1 MFLRPTEVF
10 RIPKAFYMIFVCFPL
25 FGRKKKSTGAQS
37 FLLNKVCSSWKAF
50 LLPCASADHYIMRP
64 EGCARKEK
72 RRRNQQKESSWL
84 EFKKKKVLFFVK
96 YHKFAGRLVS
106 VIAFWAYATSEAPSP
121 PLKKYTQ
128 NVYFDLQVLFK

>member
-25 FGRKKKSTGAQS
+25 FGRKKKALEHNHFYWIKFAVHERLSYSHVQVLTITS
-37 FLLNKVCSSWKAF
+37 
-50 LLPCASADHYIMRP
+50 CALRAVL
-64 EGCARKEK
+64 EK
-72 RRRNQQKESSWL
+72 RREGEISKKSLPDLNL
-84 EFKKKKVLFFVK
+84 KKKVLFFVK

-128 NVYFDLQVLFK
+128 NAYFDLQVLFK